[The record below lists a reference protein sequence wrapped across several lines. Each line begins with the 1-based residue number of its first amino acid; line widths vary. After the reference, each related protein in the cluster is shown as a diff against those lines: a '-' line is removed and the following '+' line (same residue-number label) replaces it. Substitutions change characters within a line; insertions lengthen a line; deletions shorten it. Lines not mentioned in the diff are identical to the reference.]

1 MGENEKSD
9 TSFVSFTPKISKP
22 EIQQV
27 VFNAT
32 KDNPKGIN
40 LGLDYTYIPV
50 IPKENE
56 FTIDADKLS
65 FKQVGKAENEMKKET
80 EFEKLR
86 QKAIEKISKIKL
98 KKDSETEEEESSSYD
113 SSYEENESNEN
124 SEANSLKEKSDD
136 KSDLNSQL
144 EQMVDKEKSNSQIEN
159 NEQTKELEKLET
171 HKGEVK
177 PHEHHSSKHNKDDD
191 YYHVDATKITLFVY
205 NYSTG
210 FVQALK
216 EPKFKISKVVDQI
229 NKEKEKLSNLNS
241 KFIANPKLAK
251 EKKRANVST
260 KQIMD
265 DDELDAYS
273 KKKIKLKEI

>member
-1 MGENEKSD
+1 MGNIKNNKKLEK
-9 TSFVSFTPKISKP
+9 
-22 EIQQV
+22 
-27 VFNAT
+27 A
-32 KDNPKGIN
+32 
-40 LGLDYTYIPV
+40 
-50 IPKENE
+50 
-56 FTIDADKLS
+56 A
-65 FKQVGKAENEMKKET
+65 KK
-80 EFEKLR
+80 
-86 QKAIEKISKIKL
+86 IEKIIKKVEKK
-98 KKDSETEEEESSSYD
+98 KKDEKKPET
-113 SSYEENESNEN
+113 
-124 SEANSLKEKSDD
+124 KEKKEESDD

-251 EKKRANVST
+251 EKKRNAIST

-273 KKKIKLKEI
+273 KKKIKLKEIQKALASKEKQSAIVNLCLFSFIIFFLVIGSSVTSLLVNIYIRDQI